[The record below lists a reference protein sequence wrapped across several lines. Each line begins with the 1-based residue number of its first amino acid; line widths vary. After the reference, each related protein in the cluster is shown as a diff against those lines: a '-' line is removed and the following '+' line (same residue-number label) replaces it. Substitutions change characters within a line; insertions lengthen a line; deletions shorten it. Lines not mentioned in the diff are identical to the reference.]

1 VADIKIKITTDIV
14 DDGREQP
21 KNLECKRGGDEGDG

>member
-21 KNLECKRGGDEGDG
+21 KNLERKRGGDEGGG